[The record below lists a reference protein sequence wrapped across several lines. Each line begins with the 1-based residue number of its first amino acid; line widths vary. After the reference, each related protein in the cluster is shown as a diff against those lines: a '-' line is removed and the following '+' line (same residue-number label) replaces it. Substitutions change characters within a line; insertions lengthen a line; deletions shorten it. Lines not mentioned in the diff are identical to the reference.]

1 MSRAPAPLWRFGTS
15 SWSERSWVGPFYPP
29 GTPAGEFL
37 SHYARSFPSVEAD
50 TTYYHAP
57 AATLVRGWD
66 AKTPAGFVLAAKF
79 PRAIVHGGEGEKP
92 DPARV
97 LVPAHVAAASERFVA
112 TMAELGPK
120 LGPLVL
126 QFPYFNRTA
135 FASVDAFLERLAPFL
150 DALPVGPRYAVEVR
164 NKAWIGAPL
173 LEVLRARRVALVLVD
188 LLYMPHPADLA
199 ARHDLV
205 TADWLYVRLIGDRA
219 ACERASA
226 EAHAGDVA
234 FDRIVL
240 DQSARLA
247 RWAELLSALAPRV
260 RVVYAFA
267 NNHFAGYAPATI
279 RDLARRLGVEDLWAA
294 ASSRQDG

>member
-1 MSRAPAPLWRFGTS
+1 LSAPPTVFRLGTS
-15 SWSERSWVGPFYPP
+15 SWSERTWVGPFYPP

-37 SHYARSFPSVEAD
+37 SCYAREFPTVEAD
-50 TTYYHAP
+50 NTYYHAP
-57 AATLVRGWD
+57 AASLVRGWD

-79 PRAIVHGGEGEKP
+79 PRAVVHGGEGEKP

-97 LVPAHVAAASERFVA
+97 LVREHVAGASDRFVA

-126 QFPYFNRTA
+126 QFPYFNQTA
-135 FASVDAFLERLAPFL
+135 FPSVDAFLERLASFL
-150 DALPVGPRYAVEVR
+150 DGLPVGPRYAVEVR
-164 NKAWIGAPL
+164 NKGWIAPPL

-219 ACERASA
+219 GCERASA
-226 EAHAGDVA
+226 EAHAGEVA
-234 FDRIVL
+234 FDRVVV
-240 DQSARLA
+240 DQSGRLA
-247 RWAELLSALAPRV
+247 RWADLLIGLAPRV
-260 RVVYAFA
+260 REVYAYV
-267 NNHFAGYAPATI
+267 NNHYAGYAPETI
-279 RDLARRLGVEDLWAA
+279 RDLARRLGVGDPWTAIR
-294 ASSRQDG
+294 RQDG